1 MIGRYLARIA
11 AEEAAAGRPPLT
23 AVVVRKDS
31 RLPGEGFIEAME
43 RVGYVES
50 ASGIDERTA
59 WGRALREVYEFWRPK
74 LGDDLLRH

>member
-1 MIGRYLARIA
+1 
-11 AEEAAAGRPPLT
+11 
-23 AVVVRKDS
+23 
-31 RLPGEGFIEAME
+31 ME
-43 RVGYVES
+43 RVGHVES